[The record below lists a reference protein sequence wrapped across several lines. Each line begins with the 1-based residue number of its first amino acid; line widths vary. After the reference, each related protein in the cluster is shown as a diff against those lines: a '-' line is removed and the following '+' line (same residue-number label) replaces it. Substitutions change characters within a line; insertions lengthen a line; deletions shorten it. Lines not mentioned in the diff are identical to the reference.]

1 MVIKMTN
8 NAFTIC
14 SLFYSILL
22 LIVYFNRERIKTYET
37 TMYSSLIVLNLL
49 NVIFALS
56 TYYIVKYLPNLYFLY
71 YLIPKLLLI
80 SYMAFLSVFTLYVI
94 HISFSKKKKKQTEIL
109 KKSSK
114 YILMFFL
121 FSMFMILLLRL
132 DYYVDGKIVYTY
144 GPSANVVYILTSLM
158 VVFWLVCIIINYKN
172 IKNKKYYPVFTYIF
186 FIAFVAL
193 LQKINP
199 ALLLSTSVGTFVIF
213 LMYHTIEN
221 PDVKM
226 IKQLEVAKE
235 QAVKANLAKSEF
247 LSNMSHEIR
256 TPLNAVM
263 GFSNGLLDEDI
274 QDSAKSDV
282 KNIIMASENLLELV
296 NGILDISKIEA
307 NKLEII
313 EMPYNFKDMFDE
325 LVLLTRA
332 RLGEKPLEFKYSYDK
347 NIPEYLYGDV
357 TRLKQVII
365 NLLTNAIKYTKTGY
379 IMFKISGNVKED
391 KVKLLITV
399 QDSGIGIKKDSIDKL
414 FSKFDRL
421 GVEKETSVEGTGLGL
436 AITKKLVELM
446 HGSIS
451 VQSEYGS
458 GSKFTIRVDQNI
470 LKGKELEDAKNKK
483 PVQTEQVIDAH
494 GKKVLVVD
502 DNLLNIKVAERLLAK
517 YNVTLECVMSG
528 QECLNKV
535 NEGKY
540 DLILLDDMMPKMTGG
555 ETFIK
560 LKEIEGFNTPV
571 VILTANAITGMRE
584 KYLSDGF
591 DDYLAK
597 PIEQLELNRV
607 IKKYLS

>member
-1 MVIKMTN
+1 MGENMNGSFYLTLATFVYVSIIFVIFFKKEKIKSFENEIYSLLLVVTMSSLISEIILALGYSKNVLTMEILMRLFLIFCIIWCTILFIYLLSLLN
-8 NAFTIC
+8 KKYLKKIKSKHYLIYALLVTIGAF
-14 SLFYSILL
+14 SLKIDYHYEANKLIYSDGPAIDFAMGISSILL
-22 LIVYFNRERIKTYET
+22 FLMICFMVKNFQKIK
-37 TMYSSLIVLNLL
+37 
-49 NVIFALS
+49 
-56 TYYIVKYLPNLYFLY
+56 K
-71 YLIPKLLLI
+71 
-80 SYMAFLSVFTLYVI
+80 
-94 HISFSKKKKKQTEIL
+94 
-109 KKSSK
+109 
-114 YILMFFL
+114 
-121 FSMFMILLLRL
+121 
-132 DYYVDGKIVYTY
+132 
-144 GPSANVVYILTSLM
+144 
-158 VVFWLVCIIINYKN
+158 
-172 IKNKKYYPVFTYIF
+172 KKYYPIIGFIF
-186 FIAFVAL
+186 LIIIAIIIQKNNPQYL
-193 LQKINP
+193 LIN
-199 ALLLSTSVGTFVIF
+199 FVIGITVS

-235 QAVKANLAKSEF
+235 QADKANHAKSEF
-247 LSNMSHEIR
+247 LSSMSHEIR
-256 TPLNAVM
+256 TPLNAIM
-263 GFSNGLLDEDI
+263 GFSNGLLEEEINDA
-274 QDSAKSDV
+274 AKSDV

-313 EMPYNFKDMFDE
+313 ETPYNFRDMFDE
-325 LVLLTRA
+325 LVLLTKA
-332 RLGEKPLEFKYSYDK
+332 RLGDKPLDFKYSYDK
-347 NIPEYLYGDV
+347 NIPEYLYGDAI
-357 TRLKQVII
+357 RLKQVII
-365 NLLTNAIKYTKTGY
+365 NLLTNAVKYTNSGY
-379 IMFKISGNVKED
+379 MMLNISGKIKED
-391 KVKLLITV
+391 KVKLVITV
-399 QDSGIGIKKDSIDKL
+399 QDSGIGIKKENIDKL

-446 HGSIS
+446 HGNIN

-458 GSKFTIRVDQNI
+458 GSKFIIRVDQNI

-483 PVQTEQVIDAH
+483 PVQTEQIIDAH

-517 YNVTLECVMSG
+517 YNVTIESVMSG
-528 QECLNKV
+528 QECLDKV
-535 NEGKY
+535 NTDKY

>member
-1 MVIKMTN
+1 MENSIGFLLINIYALIIVLSISVIFFSKNRAHQMEDELYKKFLIVNIFMSISGLLLGIAVNPQKETNYVYLTSLNRVYLIALFLWISVMTFYTIYVSINNKKKMLKIIKRFN
-8 NAFTIC
+8 YGI
-14 SLFYSILL
+14 LISILL
-22 LIVYFNRERIKTYET
+22 IT
-37 TMYSSLIVLNLL
+37 LL
-49 NVIFALS
+49 
-56 TYYIVKYLPNLYFLY
+56 P
-71 YLIPKLLLI
+71 
-80 SYMAFLSVFTLYVI
+80 LSVEISSTGAIATGLAVI
-94 HISFSKKKKKQTEIL
+94 
-109 KKSSK
+109 
-114 YILMFFL
+114 
-121 FSMFMILLLRL
+121 
-132 DYYVDGKIVYTY
+132 YTY
-144 GPSANVVYILTSLM
+144 LAFAVG
-158 VVFWLVCIIINYKN
+158 FLVQIVCLLKN
-172 IKNKKYYPVFTYIF
+172 PKKAKNKKYIPLYLLIVGGVLELIIQVTNPSMNYIVNPVLI
-186 FIAFVAL
+186 FIAF
-193 LQKINP
+193 I
-199 ALLLSTSVGTFVIF
+199 
-213 LMYHTIEN
+213 MYHTIEN

-263 GFSNGLLDEDI
+263 GFSNGLLDEGL
-274 QDSAKSDV
+274 QEAAKSDV

-313 EMPYNFKDMFDE
+313 ETPYNFNDMFE
-325 LVLLTRA
+325 ESVLLTKA

-347 NIPEYLYGDV
+347 DIPEYLYGDAI
-357 TRLKQVII
+357 RLKQVII
-365 NLLTNAIKYTKTGY
+365 NLLTNAVKYTKTGY
-379 IMFKISGNVKED
+379 IMFKISGNVKDD
-391 KVKLLITV
+391 KIKLLVTV
-399 QDSGIGIKKDSIDKL
+399 QDSGIGIKKENIDKL

-446 HGSIS
+446 HGKIN

-458 GSKFTIRVDQNI
+458 GSNFTRRVEQMI
-470 LKGKELEDAKNKK
+470 LKGKELEEARKKK
-483 PVQTEQVIDAH
+483 PVQTEQVINAH

-502 DNLLNIKVAERLLAK
+502 DNLLNIKVAERLLSK
-517 YNVTLECVMSG
+517 YNVTLESVMSG
-528 QECLNKV
+528 QECIDKV
-535 NEGKY
+535 KSNKY

-560 LKEIEGFNTPV
+560 LKELDGFKTPV

-584 KYLSDGF
+584 KYLSEGF

>member
-1 MVIKMTN
+1 MSN
-8 NAFTIC
+8 NFFTIC
-14 SLFYSILL
+14 SLFYIILL
-22 LIVYFNRERIKTYET
+22 NAVFFYKKRANNYET
-37 TMYSSLIVLNLL
+37 KIYSALVIVSLMTNILAIANYFTIINIEVIPVLNM
-49 NVIFALS
+49 
-56 TYYIVKYLPNLYFLY
+56 IVS
-71 YLIPKLLLI
+71 KLLLI
-80 SYMAFLSVFTLYVI
+80 CFIAWGFIFTSYNYIISVKRVRNETKFNNIKKAFLTI
-94 HISFSKKKKKQTEIL
+94 IPISYFITA
-109 KKSSK
+109 
-114 YILMFFL
+114 
-121 FSMFMILLLRL
+121 LLPLEF
-132 DYYVDGKIVYTY
+132 YHVNKVVYTY
-144 GPSANVVYILTSLM
+144 GPAANFVYIMSAIF
-158 VVFWLVCIIINYKN
+158 VVCCCWCLFSNKN
-172 IKNKKYYPVFTYIF
+172 KKNKKYLPLYLYLF
-186 FIAFVAL
+186 FGSLVIII
-193 LQKINP
+193 QKIYP
-199 ALLLSTSVGTFVIF
+199 GLLLTTSMEVFVTF
-213 LMYHTIEN
+213 LMYFTIEN

-235 QAVKANLAKSEF
+235 QADKANHAKSEF
-247 LSNMSHEIR
+247 LSSMSHEIR
-256 TPLNAVM
+256 TPLNAIM
-263 GFSNGLLDEDI
+263 GFSNGLLEEDI
-274 QDSAKSDV
+274 NESAKSDV
-282 KNIIMASENLLELV
+282 KNIVMASENLLELV

-325 LVLLTRA
+325 LILLTKA
-332 RLGEKPLEFKYSYDK
+332 RLGDKPLEFKYSYDK

-365 NLLTNAIKYTKTGY
+365 NLLTNAVKYTNTGY
-379 IMFKISGNVKED
+379 IMFSISGTVKEN

-399 QDSGIGIKKDSIDKL
+399 QDSGIGIKQESINKL

-446 HGSIS
+446 HGNVT

-458 GSKFTIRVDQNI
+458 GSKFIIRVDQKI
-470 LKGKELEDAKNKK
+470 LKGQELEDAKNKK

-517 YNVTLECVMSG
+517 YNVTLESVMSG
-528 QECLNKV
+528 QECLDKV

-584 KYLSDGF
+584 KYLDDGF

>member
-1 MVIKMTN
+1 MAN

-22 LIVYFNRERIKTYET
+22 IIIYFNKERIKTFET
-37 TMYSSLIVLNLL
+37 TIYSSLVVLNLI
-49 NVIFALS
+49 NVIFALA
-56 TYYIVKYLPNLYFLY
+56 TYYVIKYFPNLYFLY
-71 YLIPKLLLI
+71 YSIPKLLLV
-80 SYMAFLSVFTLYVI
+80 SYMAYLSMFTLYVVY
-94 HISFSKKKKKQTEIL
+94 ISFSNKKKKENKIIKKCSNYITVLFIL
-109 KKSSK
+109 SV
-114 YILMFFL
+114 ILISF
-121 FSMFMILLLRL
+121 LRL
-132 DYYVDGKIVYTY
+132 DYYVKNKIVYTY
-144 GPSANVVYILTSLM
+144 GPSANVVYIFTSLM
-158 VVFWLVCIIINYKN
+158 VVFWFVCIIINYKN

-186 FIAFVAL
+186 FIALVAL

-199 ALLLSTSVGTFVIF
+199 ALLLSTAVGTFVTF

-263 GFSNGLLDEDI
+263 GFSNGLLDEGL
-274 QDSAKSDV
+274 QEAAKSDV

-313 EMPYNFKDMFDE
+313 ETPYNFNDMFEE
-325 LVLLTRA
+325 LVLLTKA

-347 NIPEYLYGDV
+347 DIPEYLYGDAV
-357 TRLKQVII
+357 RLKQVII
-365 NLLTNAIKYTKTGY
+365 NLLTNAVKYTKTGY
-379 IMFKISGNVKED
+379 IMFKISGNIKDD
-391 KVKLLITV
+391 KIKLLVTV
-399 QDSGIGIKKDSIDKL
+399 QDSGIGIKKENIDKL

-446 HGSIS
+446 HGNIN

-458 GSKFTIRVDQNI
+458 GSKFTIRVEQRI
-470 LKGKELEDAKNKK
+470 LKGKELEEARKKK
-483 PVQTEQVIDAH
+483 PVQTEQVINAH

-502 DNLLNIKVAERLLAK
+502 DNLLNIKVAERLLSK
-517 YNVTLECVMSG
+517 YNVTLESVMSG
-528 QECLNKV
+528 QECIDKV
-535 NEGKY
+535 KSNKY

-560 LKEIEGFNTPV
+560 LKELDGFNTPV

-584 KYLSDGF
+584 KYLSEGF

>member
-1 MVIKMTN
+1 MAN

-22 LIVYFNRERIKTYET
+22 IIIYFNKERIKTFET
-37 TMYSSLIVLNLL
+37 TIYSSLVVLNLI
-49 NVIFALS
+49 NVIFALA
-56 TYYIVKYLPNLYFLY
+56 TYYVIKYFPNLYFLY
-71 YLIPKLLLI
+71 YSIPKLLLV
-80 SYMAFLSVFTLYVI
+80 SYMAYLSMFTLYVI
-94 HISFSKKKKKQTEIL
+94 YISFSNKKKKENKIVKKCSNYITVLFIL
-109 KKSSK
+109 SV
-114 YILMFFL
+114 ILISF
-121 FSMFMILLLRL
+121 LRL
-132 DYYVDGKIVYTY
+132 DYYVKNKIVYTY
-144 GPSANVVYILTSLM
+144 GPSANVVYIFTSLM
-158 VVFWLVCIIINYKN
+158 VVFWFVCIIINYKN

-186 FIAFVAL
+186 FIALVAL

-199 ALLLSTSVGTFVIF
+199 ALLLSTAVGTFVTF

-263 GFSNGLLDEDI
+263 GFSNGLLDEGL
-274 QDSAKSDV
+274 QETAKSDV

-313 EMPYNFKDMFDE
+313 ETPYNFNVMFEE
-325 LVLLTRA
+325 LVLLTKA

-347 NIPEYLYGDV
+347 DIPEYLYGDAI
-357 TRLKQVII
+357 RLKQVII
-365 NLLTNAIKYTKTGY
+365 NLLTNAVKYTKTGY
-379 IMFKISGNVKED
+379 IMFKISGNIKDD
-391 KVKLLITV
+391 KIKLLVTV
-399 QDSGIGIKKDSIDKL
+399 QDSGIGIKKENIDKL

-446 HGSIS
+446 HGNIN

-458 GSKFTIRVDQNI
+458 GSKFTIRVEQRI
-470 LKGKELEDAKNKK
+470 LKGKELEEARKKK
-483 PVQTEQVIDAH
+483 PVQTEQVINAH

-502 DNLLNIKVAERLLAK
+502 DNLLNIKVAERLLSK
-517 YNVTLECVMSG
+517 YNVTLESVMSG
-528 QECLNKV
+528 QECIDKV
-535 NEGKY
+535 KSNKY

-560 LKEIEGFNTPV
+560 LKELDGFNTPV

-584 KYLSDGF
+584 KYLSEGF

>member
-1 MVIKMTN
+1 MSN
-8 NAFTIC
+8 NFFTIC
-14 SLFYSILL
+14 SLFYI
-22 LIVYFNRERIKTYET
+22 I
-37 TMYSSLIVLNLL
+37 LL
-49 NVIFALS
+49 NVVYFCKKRANNYETKIYSALVVVSLLTNVFAIANYFTIINSDSIPMLN
-56 TYYIVKYLPNLYFLY
+56 IVVS
-71 YLIPKLLLI
+71 KLLLI
-80 SYMAFLSVFTLYVI
+80 CFIGWGFFFTSYNYMVSVKKTKSEKKYNNIKKYFFIVMLTSYLIVFLLPVEFYNVNKT
-94 HISFSKKKKKQTEIL
+94 
-109 KKSSK
+109 
-114 YILMFFL
+114 
-121 FSMFMILLLRL
+121 
-132 DYYVDGKIVYTY
+132 VYTY
-144 GPSANVVYILTSLM
+144 GSAANFVYIMSFIFIVLCCYFLLKNKNFKSKKYLPLYFYLFFGTI
-158 VVFWLVCIIINYKN
+158 VIII
-172 IKNKKYYPVFTYIF
+172 
-186 FIAFVAL
+186 
-193 LQKINP
+193 QKIYP
-199 ALLLSTSVGTFVIF
+199 GLLLTTSMEVFVTF
-213 LMYHTIEN
+213 LMYFTIEN

-263 GFSNGLLDEDI
+263 GFSNGLLDEGL
-274 QDSAKSDV
+274 QETAKSDV

-313 EMPYNFKDMFDE
+313 ETPYNFRDMFDE
-325 LVLLTRA
+325 LVLLTKA
-332 RLGEKPLEFKYSYDK
+332 RLGEKPLDFKYSYDK
-347 NIPEYLYGDV
+347 NIPEYLYGDA

-365 NLLTNAIKYTKTGY
+365 NLLTNAVKYTNSGY
-379 IMFKISGNVKED
+379 MMLNISGKIKED
-391 KVKLLITV
+391 KVKLVITV
-399 QDSGIGIKKDSIDKL
+399 QDSGIGIKKENIDKL

-446 HGSIS
+446 HGNIN

-458 GSKFTIRVDQNI
+458 GSKFTIRVEQRI
-470 LKGKELEDAKNKK
+470 LKGKELEEARKKK
-483 PVQTEQVIDAH
+483 PVQTEQVINAH

-502 DNLLNIKVAERLLAK
+502 DNLLNIKVAERLLSK
-517 YNVTLECVMSG
+517 YNVTLESVMSG
-528 QECLNKV
+528 QECIDKV
-535 NEGKY
+535 KSNKY

-560 LKEIEGFNTPV
+560 LKELDGFNTPV

-584 KYLSDGF
+584 KYLSEGF

>member
-1 MVIKMTN
+1 MGENMNGSFYLTLATFVYVSIIFVIFFKKEKIKSFENEIYSLLLVVTMSSLISEIILALGYSKNVLTMEILMRLFLIFCIIWCTILFIYLLSLLN
-8 NAFTIC
+8 KKYLKKIKSKHYLIYALLVTIGAF
-14 SLFYSILL
+14 SLKIDYHYEANKLIYSDGPAIDFAMGISSILL
-22 LIVYFNRERIKTYET
+22 FLMICFMVKNFQKIK
-37 TMYSSLIVLNLL
+37 
-49 NVIFALS
+49 
-56 TYYIVKYLPNLYFLY
+56 K
-71 YLIPKLLLI
+71 
-80 SYMAFLSVFTLYVI
+80 
-94 HISFSKKKKKQTEIL
+94 
-109 KKSSK
+109 
-114 YILMFFL
+114 
-121 FSMFMILLLRL
+121 
-132 DYYVDGKIVYTY
+132 
-144 GPSANVVYILTSLM
+144 
-158 VVFWLVCIIINYKN
+158 
-172 IKNKKYYPVFTYIF
+172 KKYYPIIGFIF
-186 FIAFVAL
+186 LIIIAIIIQKNNPQYL
-193 LQKINP
+193 LIN
-199 ALLLSTSVGTFVIF
+199 FVIGITVS

-235 QAVKANLAKSEF
+235 QADKANHAKSEF
-247 LSNMSHEIR
+247 LSSMSHEIR
-256 TPLNAVM
+256 TPLNAIM
-263 GFSNGLLDEDI
+263 GFSNGLLEEEINDA
-274 QDSAKSDV
+274 AKSDV

-313 EMPYNFKDMFDE
+313 ETPYNFKDMFDE
-325 LVLLTRA
+325 LVLLTKA
-332 RLGEKPLEFKYSYDK
+332 RLGDKPLDFKYSYDK
-347 NIPEYLYGDV
+347 NIPEYLYGDAI
-357 TRLKQVII
+357 RLKQVII
-365 NLLTNAIKYTKTGY
+365 NLLTNAVKYTNSGY
-379 IMFKISGNVKED
+379 MMLNISGKIKED
-391 KVKLLITV
+391 KVKLVITV
-399 QDSGIGIKKDSIDKL
+399 QDSGIGIKKENIDKL

-446 HGSIS
+446 HGNIN

-458 GSKFTIRVDQNI
+458 GSKFIIRVDQNI

-483 PVQTEQVIDAH
+483 PVQTEQIIDAH

-517 YNVTLECVMSG
+517 YNVTIESVMSG
-528 QECLNKV
+528 QECLDKV
-535 NEGKY
+535 NTDKY

-555 ETFIK
+555 ETFVK
-560 LKEIEGFNTPV
+560 LKEKEGFNTPV

>member
-1 MVIKMTN
+1 MENSIGFLLINIYALIIVLSISVIFFSKNRAHQMEDELYKKFLIVNIFMSISGLLLGIAVNPQKETNYVYLTSLNRVYLIALFLWISVMTFYTIYVSINNKKKMLKIIKRFN
-8 NAFTIC
+8 YGI
-14 SLFYSILL
+14 LISILL
-22 LIVYFNRERIKTYET
+22 IT
-37 TMYSSLIVLNLL
+37 LL
-49 NVIFALS
+49 
-56 TYYIVKYLPNLYFLY
+56 P
-71 YLIPKLLLI
+71 
-80 SYMAFLSVFTLYVI
+80 LSVEISSTGAIATGLAVI
-94 HISFSKKKKKQTEIL
+94 
-109 KKSSK
+109 
-114 YILMFFL
+114 
-121 FSMFMILLLRL
+121 
-132 DYYVDGKIVYTY
+132 YTY
-144 GPSANVVYILTSLM
+144 LAFAVG
-158 VVFWLVCIIINYKN
+158 FLVQIVCLLKN
-172 IKNKKYYPVFTYIF
+172 PKKAKNKKYIPLYLLIVGGVLELIIQVTNPSMNYIVNPVLI
-186 FIAFVAL
+186 FIAF
-193 LQKINP
+193 I
-199 ALLLSTSVGTFVIF
+199 
-213 LMYHTIEN
+213 MYHTIEN

-263 GFSNGLLDEDI
+263 GFSNGLLDEGL
-274 QDSAKSDV
+274 QEAAKSDV

-313 EMPYNFKDMFDE
+313 ETPYNFNDMFE
-325 LVLLTRA
+325 ESVLLTKA

-347 NIPEYLYGDV
+347 DIPEYLYGDAI
-357 TRLKQVII
+357 RLKQVII
-365 NLLTNAIKYTKTGY
+365 NLLTNAVKYTKTGY
-379 IMFKISGNVKED
+379 IMFKISGNVKDD
-391 KVKLLITV
+391 KIKLLVTV
-399 QDSGIGIKKDSIDKL
+399 QDSGIGIKKENIDKL

-446 HGSIS
+446 HGKIN

-458 GSKFTIRVDQNI
+458 GSKFTIRVEQRI
-470 LKGKELEDAKNKK
+470 LKGKELEEARKKK
-483 PVQTEQVIDAH
+483 PVQTEQVINAH

-502 DNLLNIKVAERLLAK
+502 DNLLNIKVAERLLSK
-517 YNVTLECVMSG
+517 YNVTLESVMSG
-528 QECLNKV
+528 QECIDKV
-535 NEGKY
+535 KSNKY

-560 LKEIEGFNTPV
+560 LKELDGFKTPV

-584 KYLSDGF
+584 KYLSEGF

>member
-1 MVIKMTN
+1 MSN
-8 NAFTIC
+8 NFFTIC
-14 SLFYSILL
+14 SLFYVILL
-22 LIVYFNRERIKTYET
+22 NIVYFRKNRADNYETKIYSALVVVSLLTNIFAIANYFTIIYSYSIPVLNMIVSKLLLVCFVSWGFFFTSYNYIVSVKRIKVDKKY
-37 TMYSSLIVLNLL
+37 LNIKKAFLVVIPISYFIIALL
-49 NVIFALS
+49 PVNFYDVNKVVYTFGPAVNFIFIMSFIFVIACC
-56 TYYIVKYLPNLYFLY
+56 YYLLKNKNFKSKKYLPLYL
-71 YLIPKLLLI
+71 YLIFGSLVIVIQKMYPGLLLTT
-80 SYMAFLSVFTLYVI
+80 SMEVFVT
-94 HISFSKKKKKQTEIL
+94 
-109 KKSSK
+109 
-114 YILMFFL
+114 
-121 FSMFMILLLRL
+121 
-132 DYYVDGKIVYTY
+132 
-144 GPSANVVYILTSLM
+144 
-158 VVFWLVCIIINYKN
+158 
-172 IKNKKYYPVFTYIF
+172 
-186 FIAFVAL
+186 
-193 LQKINP
+193 
-199 ALLLSTSVGTFVIF
+199 F
-213 LMYHTIEN
+213 LMYFTIEN
-221 PDVKM
+221 PDIKM

-365 NLLTNAIKYTKTGY
+365 NLLTNAVKYTKTGY
-379 IMFKISGNVKED
+379 IMFKISGKVKED

-458 GSKFTIRVDQNI
+458 GSKFTIRVDQKI

-483 PVQTEQVIDAH
+483 PVQTEQVIDAN

-555 ETFIK
+555 ETFVK

>member
-1 MVIKMTN
+1 MSN
-8 NAFTIC
+8 NFFTIC
-14 SLFYSILL
+14 SLFYI
-22 LIVYFNRERIKTYET
+22 I
-37 TMYSSLIVLNLL
+37 LL
-49 NVIFALS
+49 NVVYFRKNRADNYETKIYSALVVVSLLTNVFAIINYFTVINSDIMPALNMLVS
-56 TYYIVKYLPNLYFLY
+56 KFLLVCFVAWGFFFTSYNYIVSAKRIKGEKKYANIKKAFIFIVPISYLVIALLPVEFYNVNKVIYTFGPAANFVYVMSFLFVITCCYYLLKNKNFKSKKYLPLYL
-71 YLIPKLLLI
+71 YLIFGSLVIVIQKMYPGLLLTT
-80 SYMAFLSVFTLYVI
+80 SMEVFVT
-94 HISFSKKKKKQTEIL
+94 
-109 KKSSK
+109 
-114 YILMFFL
+114 
-121 FSMFMILLLRL
+121 
-132 DYYVDGKIVYTY
+132 
-144 GPSANVVYILTSLM
+144 
-158 VVFWLVCIIINYKN
+158 
-172 IKNKKYYPVFTYIF
+172 
-186 FIAFVAL
+186 
-193 LQKINP
+193 
-199 ALLLSTSVGTFVIF
+199 F
-213 LMYHTIEN
+213 LMYFTIEN
-221 PDVKM
+221 PDIKM

-365 NLLTNAIKYTKTGY
+365 NLLTNAVKYTKTGY
-379 IMFKISGNVKED
+379 IMFKISGKVKED

-458 GSKFTIRVDQNI
+458 GSKFTIRVDQKI

-483 PVQTEQVIDAH
+483 PVQTEQVIDAN

>member
-1 MVIKMTN
+1 MAN

-22 LIVYFNRERIKTYET
+22 IIIYFNKERIKTFET
-37 TMYSSLIVLNLL
+37 TIYSSLVVLNLI
-49 NVIFALS
+49 NVIFALA
-56 TYYIVKYLPNLYFLY
+56 TYYVIKYFPNLYFLY
-71 YLIPKLLLI
+71 YSIPKLLLV
-80 SYMAFLSVFTLYVI
+80 SYMAYLSMFTLYVI
-94 HISFSKKKKKQTEIL
+94 YISFSNKKKKENKIVKKCSNYITVLFIL
-109 KKSSK
+109 SV
-114 YILMFFL
+114 ILISF
-121 FSMFMILLLRL
+121 LRL
-132 DYYVDGKIVYTY
+132 DYYVKNKIVYTY
-144 GPSANVVYILTSLM
+144 GPSANVVYIFTSLM
-158 VVFWLVCIIINYKN
+158 VVFWFVCIIINYKN

-186 FIAFVAL
+186 FIALVAL

-199 ALLLSTSVGTFVIF
+199 ALLLSTAVGTFVTF

-263 GFSNGLLDEDI
+263 GFSNGLLDEGL
-274 QDSAKSDV
+274 QETAKSDV

-313 EMPYNFKDMFDE
+313 ETPYNFRDMFDE
-325 LVLLTRA
+325 LVLLTKA
-332 RLGEKPLEFKYSYDK
+332 RLGEKPLDFKYSYDK
-347 NIPEYLYGDV
+347 NIPEYLYGDA

-365 NLLTNAIKYTKTGY
+365 NLLTNAVKYTNSGY
-379 IMFKISGNVKED
+379 MMLNISGKIKED
-391 KVKLLITV
+391 KVKLVITV
-399 QDSGIGIKKDSIDKL
+399 QDSGIGIKKENMDKL

-446 HGSIS
+446 HGNIN

-458 GSKFTIRVDQNI
+458 GSKFIIRVEQRI
-470 LKGKELEDAKNKK
+470 LKGKELEEARKKK
-483 PVQTEQVIDAH
+483 PVQTEQVINAH

-502 DNLLNIKVAERLLAK
+502 DNLLNIKVAERLLSK
-517 YNVTLECVMSG
+517 YNVTLESVMSG
-528 QECLNKV
+528 QECIDKV
-535 NEGKY
+535 KSNKY

-560 LKEIEGFNTPV
+560 LKELDGFNTPV

-584 KYLSDGF
+584 KYLSEGF

>member
-1 MVIKMTN
+1 MAN

-22 LIVYFNRERIKTYET
+22 IIIYFNKERIKTFET
-37 TMYSSLIVLNLL
+37 TIYSGLVVLNLI
-49 NVIFALS
+49 NVIFALA
-56 TYYIVKYLPNLYFLY
+56 TYYVVKYFPDLYFLY

-80 SYMAFLSVFTLYVI
+80 SYMAYLSLFTLYVVY
-94 HISFSKKKKKQTEIL
+94 ISFSNKKKKENKIVKKCSNYITVLFIL
-109 KKSSK
+109 SV
-114 YILMFFL
+114 ILISF
-121 FSMFMILLLRL
+121 LRL
-132 DYYVDGKIVYTY
+132 DYYVKDKIVYTY
-144 GPSANVVYILTSLM
+144 GPSVNVVYVFTSLM
-158 VVFWLVCIIINYKN
+158 VIFWLVCIIINYKN
-172 IKNKKYYPVFTYIF
+172 IKNKKYYPVFTYVF
-186 FIAFVAL
+186 FIALVAL

-199 ALLLSTSVGTFVIF
+199 ALLLSTAVGTFVTF

-235 QAVKANLAKSEF
+235 QADKANHAKSEF
-247 LSNMSHEIR
+247 LSSMSHEIR
-256 TPLNAVM
+256 TPLNAIM
-263 GFSNGLLDEDI
+263 GFSNGLLEEEINDT
-274 QDSAKSDV
+274 AKSDV
-282 KNIIMASENLLELV
+282 KNIVMASENLLELV

-313 EMPYNFKDMFDE
+313 ETPYNFRDMFDE
-325 LVLLTRA
+325 LVLLTKA
-332 RLGEKPLEFKYSYDK
+332 RLGDKPLDFKYSYDK
-347 NIPEYLYGDV
+347 NIPEYLYGDAI
-357 TRLKQVII
+357 RLKQVII
-365 NLLTNAIKYTKTGY
+365 NLLTNAVKYTNSGY
-379 IMFKISGNVKED
+379 MMLNISGKIKED
-391 KVKLLITV
+391 KVKLVITV
-399 QDSGIGIKKDSIDKL
+399 QDSGIGIKKENIDKL

-446 HGSIS
+446 HGNIN

-458 GSKFTIRVDQNI
+458 GSKFIIRVDQKI
-470 LKGKELEDAKNKK
+470 LEGEELEKAKNKK
-483 PVQTEQVIDAH
+483 PVQTEQIIDAH

-517 YNVTLECVMSG
+517 YNVTIESVMSG
-528 QECLNKV
+528 QECLDKV
-535 NEGKY
+535 NTNKY

-555 ETFIK
+555 ETFVK

-584 KYLSDGF
+584 QYLSEGF

-607 IKKYLS
+607 MKKYLS